1 MQNKI
6 ISPSETATRLS
17 KAGCPT
23 SESSVRRWCSE
34 GFGIRLMGRWRI
46 PETRVAELERKL
58 SAAGNCHEVSTCRI
72 CGRFLGWRDVF
83 GPNISSFRSAAI
95 GS

>member
-1 MQNKI
+1 MQNKT
-6 ISPSETATRLS
+6 ISPTETAIRLS

-23 SESSVRRWCSE
+23 SESAVRRWCSQ

-58 SAAGNCHEVSTCRI
+58 RAAGDCHGVPTCK
-72 CGRFLGWRDVF
+72 L
-83 GPNISSFRSAAI
+83 
-95 GS
+95 